1 LDDGKIYR
9 KALYL
14 MVKTIVFLYI
24 YVKPM
29 VSPGKRSTNAGFS
42 LVFLTSFCSC
52 AEDRDDHEAE
62 ELGELRG

>member
-1 LDDGKIYR
+1 LFHYLQENPIFDGKNHG
-9 KALYL
+9 
-14 MVKTIVFLYI
+14 FLYI

>member
-1 LDDGKIYR
+1 
-9 KALYL
+9 